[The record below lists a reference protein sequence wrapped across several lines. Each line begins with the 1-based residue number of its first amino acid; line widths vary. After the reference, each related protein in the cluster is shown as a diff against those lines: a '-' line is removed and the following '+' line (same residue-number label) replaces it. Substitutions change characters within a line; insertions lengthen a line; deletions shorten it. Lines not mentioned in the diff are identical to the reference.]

1 MRSAIITPTFITT
14 PNTMFDLQKS
24 RIITKEMI
32 EPDTA
37 RTLHQERWA
46 NRVTPEAR
54 KMIKTMI
61 DSTMPRV
68 WIALAFRLRFPS
80 NQGFSDALVSQPVG
94 RVIWAIP

>member
-1 MRSAIITPTFITT
+1 
-14 PNTMFDLQKS
+14 MFDLQKS

-46 NRVTPEAR
+46 NRATPEAR

-68 WIALAFRLRFPS
+68 WMALVLRPRLPS
-80 NQGFSDALVSQPVG
+80 NQEFSDALVSQPVG
-94 RVIWAIP
+94 RVKWATP